1 MIEKDDRVFTLK
13 FNQLVW
19 SWNIMN
25 DKEKIAEAKRLLDK
39 MLYWCYRNQKL
50 DKKTGKW
57 VDDWPDLSL
66 HISNHLHYSDVQ
78 AIKDVLT
85 YPDID
90 RKKISENILED

>member
-1 MIEKDDRVFTLK
+1 MTLT
-13 FNQLVW
+13 
-19 SWNIMN
+19 

-57 VDDWPDLSL
+57 VDDGPDLSL
-66 HISNHLHYSDVQ
+66 GIANHLHYSDVQ